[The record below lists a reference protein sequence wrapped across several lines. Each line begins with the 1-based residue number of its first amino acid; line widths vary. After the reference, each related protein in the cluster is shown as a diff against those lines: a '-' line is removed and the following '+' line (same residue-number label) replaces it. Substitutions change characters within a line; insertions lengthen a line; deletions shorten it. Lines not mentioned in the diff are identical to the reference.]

1 MVGCGGFGATRTDER
16 DGSKGFNRPFD
27 LGQHDCS
34 NAAVTMAIGQH
45 NGSNA
50 SIALGEHDGTDAA
63 VALVVVG
70 NSSR

>member
-1 MVGCGGFGATRTDER
+1 
-16 DGSKGFNRPFD
+16 
-27 LGQHDCS
+27 
-34 NAAVTMAIGQH
+34 MAIGQH